1 MSAKSEI
8 NLNEIFSKFNLEFDS
23 KLITNQMQEE
33 IELLVR
39 LNKVNVRYPV
49 SSRIY
54 LSMLIVRLLGTPSFK
69 IRWYALI
76 GQILGYRI

>member
-1 MSAKSEI
+1 MPDKSEI
-8 NLNEIFSKFNLEFDS
+8 EPNEVFSKFNLEFDS

-39 LNKVNVRYPV
+39 LNKINAKYPV

-54 LSMLIVRLLGTPSFK
+54 LSLLTTRLHGIPSFK
-69 IRWYALI
+69 IGCYALL